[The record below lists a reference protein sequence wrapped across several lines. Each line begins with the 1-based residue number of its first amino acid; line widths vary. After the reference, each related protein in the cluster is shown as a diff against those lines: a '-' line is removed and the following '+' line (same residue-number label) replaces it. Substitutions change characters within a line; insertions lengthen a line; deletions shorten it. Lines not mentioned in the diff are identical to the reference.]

1 MIADPLIVVRG
12 NGMADQDTFPCQV
25 CGEHRKQSE
34 VVPAG
39 SVHAS
44 IADVIRKE
52 YPAWSREGYICSA
65 DLNRFR
71 AQYVREIL
79 DREKDELSSLEE
91 NIIQSMKDH
100 ELTARNIN
108 VEFDRQLSF
117 GDRVSDRLAD
127 FAGSW
132 IFITIFTCV
141 FIVWITMNAIVLV
154 FRPFDPY
161 PFILLNLVLS
171 ALAAIQAPVIIM
183 SQNRQEERDRMNAEH
198 DYQVNLNAE
207 MEIHQLHR
215 KIDHLLINQG
225 ERLLEIQKIQLELM
239 EDLAKKTG

>member
-1 MIADPLIVVRG
+1 
-12 NGMADQDTFPCQV
+12 MADQETVPCQV
-25 CGEHRKQSE
+25 CGERRKQNE

-39 SVHAS
+39 SIHAS

-52 YPAWSREGYICSA
+52 CPGWSREGYICSA

-79 DREKDELSSLEE
+79 DTEKDELSSLEE
-91 NIIQSMKDH
+91 NIMQSMKDH
-100 ELTARNIN
+100 EMTAKNIN
-108 VEFDRQLSF
+108 IEFDRQLSF
-117 GDRVSDRLAD
+117 GDRVSDHLAD

-132 IFITIFTCV
+132 TFISIFTAV
-141 FIVWITMNAIVLV
+141 FLVWIGINTIVLV
-154 FRPFDPY
+154 LRPFDPY

-183 SQNRQEERDRMNAEH
+183 SQNRQENRDRMNAEH

-239 EDLAKKTG
+239 EDMSKKTL

>member
-1 MIADPLIVVRG
+1 MIREPIADI
-12 NGMADQDTFPCQV
+12 
-25 CGEHRKQSE
+25 
-34 VVPAG
+34 
-39 SVHAS
+39 
-44 IADVIRKE
+44 IRKE
-52 YPAWSREGYICSA
+52 YPAWSSDGCICNT

-71 AQYVREIL
+71 AHYVREIL
-79 DREKDELSSLEE
+79 ENEKDELSSLEE
-91 NIIQSMKDH
+91 NIQQSMKDH
-100 ELTARNIN
+100 KLTAKNIN

-117 GDRVSDRLAD
+117 GDRVSDNLAN

-132 IFITIFTCV
+132 TFITLFTCV
-141 FIVWITMNAIVLV
+141 FLVWIAMNTFVLV
-154 FRPFDPY
+154 FKPYDPY

-198 DYQVNLNAE
+198 DYEVNLNAE

-225 ERLLEIQKIQLELM
+225 ERLLEIQTIQMELM
-239 EDLAKKTG
+239 EDLAKKTL

>member
-1 MIADPLIVVRG
+1 MEEREPA
-12 NGMADQDTFPCQV
+12 PCLV
-25 CGEHRKQSE
+25 CGDAKERNDLIAAGIVPEPIAEIIRREHPKF
-34 VVPAG
+34 
-39 SVHAS
+39 
-44 IADVIRKE
+44 
-52 YPAWSREGYICSA
+52 SREGYICSA

-71 AQYVREIL
+71 AQYIREL
-79 DREKDELSSLEE
+79 LEKERAELSSLEE
-91 NIIQSMKDH
+91 NIAESMKNH
-100 ELTARNIN
+100 ELTAKNVNI
-108 VEFDRQLSF
+108 EFDRQLSF

-132 IFITIFTCV
+132 TFIGLFTG
-141 FIVWITMNAIVLV
+141 FLIVWVTINVIVLIA
-154 FRPFDPY
+154 RPFDPY
-161 PFILLNLVLS
+161 PFILLNLFLS

-225 ERLLEIQKIQLELM
+225 ERLLEIQKIQIELM
-239 EDLAKKTG
+239 EDLAKRNG